1 MVCKFSQGDLTAR
14 NNPAHNMLDVIML
27 SRSNPVTFSTSC
39 VLSGVN
45 VAKYGVATQSTLAYG
60 GHAEKAIDGNKR
72 GDYK

>member
-1 MVCKFSQGDLTAR
+1 
-14 NNPAHNMLDVIML
+14 MLDVIML